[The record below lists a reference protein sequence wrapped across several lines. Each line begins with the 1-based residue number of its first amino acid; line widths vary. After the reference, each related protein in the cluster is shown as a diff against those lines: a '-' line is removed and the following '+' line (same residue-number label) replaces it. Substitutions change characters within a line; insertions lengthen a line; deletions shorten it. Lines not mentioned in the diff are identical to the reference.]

1 MDSGALLTKATI
13 WVAIAGYA
21 AGAAAFALSRGRS
34 NGDAAAR
41 LLWTLACLGLLAHVA
56 CAFNYYHA
64 WSHDSAYVETA
75 RQTGEVV
82 GFDWGGGLFINY
94 AIMTGWVIDI
104 AWWWLGGLASYRRR
118 PWPLAAAWHGSL
130 IFIIFNA
137 TVVFKGGLTRWAG
150 LGVCLGFCVVGWLA
164 ARDPLTHSAT
174 PRPLA
179 ATED

>member
-21 AGAAAFALSRGRS
+21 AGGAALALARGRGS
-34 NGDAAAR
+34 WDAAAR
-41 LLWTLACLGLLAHVA
+41 LMWTVACLSLLAHVA
-56 CAFNYYHA
+56 CAFNFYHA

-104 AWWWLGGLASYRRR
+104 AWWWLGGIDSYRRR
-118 PWPLAAAWHGSL
+118 PWPLVAAWHGFL

-137 TVVFKGGLTRWAG
+137 TVVFKSGLTRWAG
-150 LGVCLGFCVVGWLA
+150 LGVCLGLRLVGWLA
-164 ARDPLTHSAT
+164 ASGQTTRSAT
-174 PRPLA
+174 RRPLA